1 VIPNLANTADDYLYK
16 FSGEISKV
24 SALQDILEALVPYP
38 ESLGAN
44 TLTVFSMEPDIQ
56 LDAKKL
62 QVSLHW
68 KNPTTNPPVQNDAL
82 LHALAENKFTES
94 TFPCFIEQTDSNSN
108 SSQLSAALSR
118 FYTNNAFLAG
128 ALIPLKANNSWIGL
142 IHITWQNARQF
153 TEEERRVLSIMGT
166 QVAWVLYSV
175 LLNDDIQKR
184 TKRAEILL
192 QLGTGLSQATNEEE
206 ILSALTSIIMHY
218 NADTLILD
226 YLDNITQSESP
237 TITVMAR
244 WTRFPEETPP
254 KQLRLKRARTLPSF
268 LKQYIANSPNDNVIL
283 IEDLTQ
289 VVQNHDAA
297 QLERTGFNYA
307 TSALIPLHRGEW
319 QGLATI
325 NWKTPHIFSEEE
337 KYIYAGLIQIL
348 APTVASRRAFL
359 RQETTRRESEQ
370 RAKELETVSKVNA
383 TASQNLDLE
392 QLLQTVV
399 DLSKSSFDFY
409 FAHIYIVDPAGQ
421 YLVLTSTSGEI
432 GKTMKEIGITR
443 LTLDRDPSL
452 AAQCARQRTG
462 IIVNDVSKNL
472 DFIPNPLLPEV
483 RSEMAVPMLLGDTLI
498 GVFHLQSK
506 HINHFTDNVLLVM
519 RALADEIAVA
529 VQNVRYFD
537 EQRKVTERLLE
548 VDKLKNQFL
557 ATMSHELRT
566 PLNAILNFTYFVS
579 SGHFGPVNQ
588 KQIDTLAKVSH
599 SATHLLG
606 LINDVLDFSKIEAG
620 MMQLF
625 LEDVNLGLL
634 IEGIMSTANG
644 IPHANEVELITNI
657 ENDLP
662 VIYGD
667 KQRLRQIVLNLLSNA
682 LKFTDSGHVKL
693 SVHRREAEILFSVS
707 DTGMGIALE
716 DQGAIFEAF
725 KQTTDGMSKGG
736 TGLGL
741 PISKRLAEAHGGK
754 LWLTSELNVGSTFFM
769 SIPITT
775 QKQHEESPFPQQ

>member
-1 VIPNLANTADDYLYK
+1 
-16 FSGEISKV
+16 
-24 SALQDILEALVPYP
+24 
-38 ESLGAN
+38 
-44 TLTVFSMEPDIQ
+44 
-56 LDAKKL
+56 
-62 QVSLHW
+62 
-68 KNPTTNPPVQNDAL
+68 
-82 LHALAENKFTES
+82 
-94 TFPCFIEQTDSNSN
+94 
-108 SSQLSAALSR
+108 
-118 FYTNNAFLAG
+118 
-128 ALIPLKANNSWIGL
+128 
-142 IHITWQNARQF
+142 
-153 TEEERRVLSIMGT
+153 
-166 QVAWVLYSV
+166 
-175 LLNDDIQKR
+175 
-184 TKRAEILL
+184 
-192 QLGTGLSQATNEEE
+192 
-206 ILSALTSIIMHY
+206 
-218 NADTLILD
+218 
-226 YLDNITQSESP
+226 
-237 TITVMAR
+237 
-244 WTRFPEETPP
+244 
-254 KQLRLKRARTLPSF
+254 
-268 LKQYIANSPNDNVIL
+268 
-283 IEDLTQ
+283 
-289 VVQNHDAA
+289 
-297 QLERTGFNYA
+297 
-307 TSALIPLHRGEW
+307 
-319 QGLATI
+319 
-325 NWKTPHIFSEEE
+325 
-337 KYIYAGLIQIL
+337 
-348 APTVASRRAFL
+348 
-359 RQETTRRESEQ
+359 
-370 RAKELETVSKVNA
+370 
-383 TASQNLDLE
+383 
-392 QLLQTVV
+392 
-399 DLSKSSFDFY
+399 
-409 FAHIYIVDPAGQ
+409 
-421 YLVLTSTSGEI
+421 
-432 GKTMKEIGITR
+432 
-443 LTLDRDPSL
+443 
-452 AAQCARQRTG
+452 
-462 IIVNDVSKNL
+462 
-472 DFIPNPLLPEV
+472 
-483 RSEMAVPMLLGDTLI
+483 
-498 GVFHLQSK
+498 VFHLQSK